1 MTTLNTYTQAAQTEA
16 FNKYG
21 AFFAFG
27 NKQFDEQK
35 EDGIKYV
42 DLGAGLI
49 APKETYKDLIE
60 DLNNIHKCGIAQD
73 IKENGIKKILWREF
87 ANYECQIVGSPK
99 DAIDALENYH
109 IDKKTIQEEWTNYW
123 NWCVDNDNF

>member
-1 MTTLNTYTQAAQTEA
+1 MEQQQTALFER
-16 FNKYG
+16 YG

-35 EDGIKYV
+35 EDGVKYV

-73 IKENGIKKILWREF
+73 ITENGKTAIIERELANHEAGYTYSIDDTVTALEGYGITTAEVQAVFNNWIKK
-87 ANYECQIVGSPK
+87 NS
-99 DAIDALENYH
+99 
-109 IDKKTIQEEWTNYW
+109 
-123 NWCVDNDNF
+123 DNEVFS